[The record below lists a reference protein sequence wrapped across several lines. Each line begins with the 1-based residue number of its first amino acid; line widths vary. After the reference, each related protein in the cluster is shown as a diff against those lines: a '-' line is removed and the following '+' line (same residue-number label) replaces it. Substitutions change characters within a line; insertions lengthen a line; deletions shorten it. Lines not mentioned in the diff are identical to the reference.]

1 MWILYTLLSLLAIAA
16 ILALFAVLPGRRR
29 DRAPFDRTLYAH
41 RGLHSDDSRYPE
53 NSLIAFR
60 LAREAGYGVEL
71 DVQLTADKQVVVFH
85 DDTLLRMC
93 GVDRR
98 VDELTYE
105 ELQQLSLLDS
115 QHRIPLL
122 TDVLEVLDGAPVL
135 CEFKAMRSYTDTSLC
150 EIALPILRGYKG
162 PFCVESFNPLMIRWF
177 RKNAPDV
184 IRGVLSKKFT
194 EEDHL
199 KPILGFA
206 LCALLTNCL
215 SRPDFIAFCYKDK
228 KLLSFS
234 LCRALYRPY
243 TVAWTLREEEALA
256 ASKEFDAVIFENID
270 KEALCKAGRFKTD
283 EKEEK
288 Q

>member
-16 ILALFAVLPGRRR
+16 ILALFAVLPGRQR

-93 GVDRR
+93 GVNRR

-105 ELQQLSLLDS
+105 ELQQLTLLDS

-122 TDVLEVLDGAPVL
+122 TDVLEVLNGAPVL

-206 LCALLTNCL
+206 LGALLTNCL
-215 SRPDFIAFCYKDK
+215 SRPDFIAFLHTDRRQPM
-228 KLLSFS
+228 FR
-234 LCRALYRPY
+234 LCRLFRAM
-243 TVAWTLREEEALA
+243 TVAWTLKSVDEIDACSA
-256 ASKEFDAVIFENID
+256 DFDTFIFEGF
-270 KEALCKAGRFKTD
+270 LP
-283 EKEEK
+283 K
-288 Q
+288 QEN